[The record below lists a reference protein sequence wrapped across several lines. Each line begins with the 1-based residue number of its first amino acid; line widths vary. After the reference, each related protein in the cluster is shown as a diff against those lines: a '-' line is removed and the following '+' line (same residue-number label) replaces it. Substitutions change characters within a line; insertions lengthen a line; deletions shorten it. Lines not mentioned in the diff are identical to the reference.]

1 MSHTID
7 IAKRFPRS
15 TTKEA
20 YERSKQHERWVFPDV
35 ICSSVTMIYGRS
47 NVGKSY
53 LVSSLLLSLLV
64 EDRDFLGLQPTDET
78 KLWKPAILW
87 TDPGSDEEYGD
98 RIHTALADVDVPAY
112 HIGRTA
118 RADEWEALADHLL
131 AEGNN
136 FVVLDNLMG
145 ATGDTNDAAVMTT
158 VFDGLTRLTNRGV
171 PVVVLHHESEKGMTV
186 AGATSM
192 GASAAVQKSRVW
204 IQVRQTNKRKLRGG
218 NTALVI
224 QSNLLDQP
232 QEIVVEPM
240 AGPDYKVL
248 KRGPWVSRNDTDD
261 DKPKQKRSQ
270 EILDENARIA
280 HFVVENLQGV
290 GVNQAAVRVAD
301 EFNKSRSTCKDK
313 LARGAVA
320 ALLRRTGEGKSTRWA
335 LAATGGGSPPPV
347 AGRFRR

>member
-1 MSHTID
+1 MNHTID
-7 IAKRFPRS
+7 IATRFPRS

-20 YERSKQHERWVFPDV
+20 YERSKHQERWVFPEV

-64 EDRDFLGLQPTDET
+64 EDRDFLGLQPTDKT
-78 KLWKPAILW
+78 KLWRPAILW

-98 RIHTALADVDVPAY
+98 RIHTALTDVDIDVPAY

-118 RADEWEALADHLL
+118 RADEWEAITDHLL
-131 AEGNN
+131 AQGIN

-171 PVVVLHHESEKGMTV
+171 PVVVLHHESEKGITV
-186 AGATSM
+186 AGGTSM
-192 GASAAVQKSRVW
+192 GASTAVQKSRVW
-204 IQVRQTNKRKLRGG
+204 IQVRQSNKRKLRGG
-218 NTALVI
+218 NTVLVI

-232 QEIVVEPM
+232 QEIVTEPM
-240 AGPDYKVL
+240 AGPDYEVL
-248 KRGPWVSRNDTDD
+248 KRGPWVARSDAVD

-270 EILDENARIA
+270 ETLDENARMA
-280 HFVVENLQGV
+280 AWVVENLQGV
-290 GVNQAAVRVAD
+290 GVNQAAGRVAA
-301 EFNKSRSTCKDK
+301 EFNKSSATCKDK
-313 LARGAVA
+313 LTRGAVSK
-320 ALLRRTGEGKSTRWA
+320 LLRRTGEGTSTTWEH
-335 LAATGGGSPPPV
+335 AA
-347 AGRFRR
+347 

>member
-7 IAKRFPRS
+7 IVSRFPRS

-64 EDRDFLGLQPTDET
+64 EDRDFLGLQPTDRT

-98 RIHTALADVDVPAY
+98 RIHTALADVEFDVPAY
-112 HIGRTA
+112 YIGRTA
-118 RADEWEALADHLL
+118 RGDEWEALADHLL
-131 AEGNN
+131 AEGIN

-192 GASAAVQKSRVW
+192 GASAAIQKSRVW

-224 QSNLLDQP
+224 RSNLLDQP

-248 KRGPWVSRNDTDD
+248 KRGPWVSRNDIDD
-261 DKPKQKRSQ
+261 QPKQKRS
-270 EILDENARIA
+270 EETLDENARMA
-280 HFVVENLQGV
+280 HWVVGNLQGV
-290 GVNQAAVRVAD
+290 GVNQAAVRLAE
-301 EFNKSRSTCKDK
+301 EFNKSRATCRDK
-313 LARGAVA
+313 LIRGPVA
-320 ALLRRTGEGKSTRWA
+320 ALLHRTGKDESTTWA
-335 LAATGGGSPPPV
+335 LAA
-347 AGRFRR
+347 

>member
-7 IAKRFPRS
+7 IARRFPRS
-15 TTKEA
+15 TTKQA

-64 EDRDFLGLQPTDET
+64 EDREFLGLQPTDRA
-78 KLWKPAILW
+78 KLWKPTILW

-98 RIHTALADVDVPAY
+98 RIHTALADVDVEVPAY
-112 HIGRTA
+112 HVGRIA

-131 AEGNN
+131 AEEIN

-186 AGATSM
+186 AGAPPM

-204 IQVRQTNKRKLRGG
+204 IQVRQTNKRRLRGG

-232 QEIVVEPM
+232 LEIVAEPM
-240 AGPDYKVL
+240 AGPDYRVL
-248 KRGPWVSRNDTDD
+248 KRGPWVSRSDID
-261 DKPKQKRSQ
+261 DKPKQKRSPKT
-270 EILDENARIA
+270 LDENARMA
-280 HFVVENLQGV
+280 AWVVENCQGV

-301 EFNKSRSTCKDK
+301 EFNKSRATCKDK
-313 LARGAVA
+313 LTRGAVA
-320 ALLRRTGEGKSTRWA
+320 ALLRRTGEGASTTWA
-335 LAATGGGSPPPV
+335 LAA
-347 AGRFRR
+347 